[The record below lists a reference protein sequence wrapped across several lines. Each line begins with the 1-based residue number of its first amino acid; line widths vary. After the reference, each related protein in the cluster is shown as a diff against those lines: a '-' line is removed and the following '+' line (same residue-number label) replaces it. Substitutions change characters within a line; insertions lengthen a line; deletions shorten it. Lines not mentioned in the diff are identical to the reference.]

1 MKIQREYL
9 WASPVYCW
17 SSSAAYICGPHIIE
31 SFSAILD
38 LNRVMQEYP
47 AVRGIEFLGMGYYHP
62 LFPLIPM
69 GDWKP
74 QIERWKQRV
83 KALGLSVQSF
93 WPPEMGFCME
103 MIPMLK
109 DTVFKY
115 VVVDSVHV
123 KPKGGKMRREDI
135 MYKPHIAEYKSA
147 EIVLIPRDREISN
160 TQEGGFALP

>member
-1 MKIQREYL
+1 MGFSGIL
-9 WASPVYCW
+9 W

-160 TQEGGFALP
+160 T